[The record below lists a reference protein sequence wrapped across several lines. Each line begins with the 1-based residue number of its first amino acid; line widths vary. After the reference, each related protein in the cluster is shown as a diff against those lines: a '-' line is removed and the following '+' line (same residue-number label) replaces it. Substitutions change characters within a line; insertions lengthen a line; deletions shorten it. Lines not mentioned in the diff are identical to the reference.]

1 MVIIEEGAEPGWESA
16 VGVGFSGG
24 TEGVGAG
31 DPLLI
36 LIVEKEAPPD
46 KIGID
51 PPGEDGNG
59 SGSARE
65 ADSDEPGTMG
75 NIGGETAGFRVSGDM
90 DGSGIEEKAGSDFGG
105 AAGGEETCAA
115 GS

>member
-16 VGVGFSGG
+16 AGAGFSGG
-24 TEGVGAG
+24 TEGVGSG
-31 DPLLI
+31 DPL

-59 SGSARE
+59 SGSERE
-65 ADSDEPGTMG
+65 EDSGEPGTMG

-105 AAGGEETCAA
+105 AAGGEETCAE
-115 GS
+115 SS